1 MPAGHSGVGDETSI
15 RFMVGEDISTDAR
28 GKVNSEMTCKQER
41 VLGSA
46 DGTPLTQLVSQEG
59 IIGSSIE
66 SGWSG
71 CIGPCTK

>member
-1 MPAGHSGVGDETSI
+1 
-15 RFMVGEDISTDAR
+15 MVGEDISTDAR

-46 DGTPLTQLVSQEG
+46 DGTPLTQLVSQKG

-71 CIGPCTK
+71 CIGTMHQILVPELVREED